1 MKSVEYSQ
9 LVKRKLLKL
18 KKELI
23 GEYGEEKTKEILTA
37 MADHVD
43 MLGQHEESGV
53 SISRMYDID
62 TDYFTWQVIYS
73 ITCCFIFLG
82 ICIRYFNYI
91 INCLITSFSE
101 KMM

>member
-1 MKSVEYSQ
+1 MNKVEYSQ

-43 MLGQHEESGV
+43 RLGLHEESGV

-62 TDYFTWQVIYS
+62 TDYWYLFTNHNYFIYR
-73 ITCCFIFLG
+73 IETKI
-82 ICIRYFNYI
+82 
-91 INCLITSFSE
+91 
-101 KMM
+101 

>member
-43 MLGQHEESGV
+43 
-53 SISRMYDID
+53 
-62 TDYFTWQVIYS
+62 
-73 ITCCFIFLG
+73 
-82 ICIRYFNYI
+82 N
-91 INCLITSFSE
+91 
-101 KMM
+101 

>member
-18 KKELI
+18 KKELA

-53 SISRMYDID
+53 
-62 TDYFTWQVIYS
+62 V
-73 ITCCFIFLG
+73 
-82 ICIRYFNYI
+82 
-91 INCLITSFSE
+91 
-101 KMM
+101 